1 MWKPVIIS
9 LMGSMAVAPSFSS
22 FAKSEP
28 ALRGAKFAQT
38 APRPHDVGTTFR
50 QRAQSAPAPNAR
62 QHGSRGRL
70 AWRDGHW
77 RHTARSGR
85 LGWWWD
91 VGGVWY
97 FYPEPID
104 GPPDYV
110 SDVAVTDETVLL
122 SRPPQPRRP
131 PPQTFYYSPGSM
143 TGTGYPTVEECWQA
157 REVAGGVGVCVIK

>member
-1 MWKPVIIS
+1 MWKPVIIT
-9 LMGSMAVAPSFSS
+9 LMGSMAVAPSFWS

-28 ALRGAKFAQT
+28 ALRGTKF
-38 APRPHDVGTTFR
+38 
-50 QRAQSAPAPNAR
+50 AQSAPRPPNIGTSFRQPAQSTPALNAR
-62 QHGSRGRL
+62 QHSSRGKL
-70 AWRDGHW
+70 AWRNGHW

-97 FYPEPID
+97 FYPDPID

-110 SDVAVTDETVLL
+110 SDVAVTDETVL
-122 SRPPQPRRP
+122 PPQPAKP

-143 TGTGYPTVEECWQA
+143 TGTGYPTVEECRQA
-157 REVAGGVGVCVIK
+157 REAAGGVGVCVMK